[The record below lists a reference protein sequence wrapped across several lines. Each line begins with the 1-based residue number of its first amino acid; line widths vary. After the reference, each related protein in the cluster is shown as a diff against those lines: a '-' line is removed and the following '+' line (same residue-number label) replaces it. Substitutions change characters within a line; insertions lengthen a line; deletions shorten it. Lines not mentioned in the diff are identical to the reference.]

1 MNFGAVRIAQ
11 SAGCLKSISNTENNN
26 VVYKTKEEKNTFR
39 FLKKIEWAGRR
50 EKRNQIRGEKRKK
63 NFLGKNEKA
72 KEK

>member
-1 MNFGAVRIAQ
+1 M
-11 SAGCLKSISNTENNN
+11 
-26 VVYKTKEEKNTFR
+26 VYKTKEEKNTFR